1 MWPYGSI
8 RESHEW
14 WMLQQRSSLWK
25 LPLNKRHS
33 SVVGQPTMC
42 LFHKEFDEIDPV
54 SKWSIMFSLQLELAM
69 RNEKMNPRERARM
82 QLLEK
87 ISPVSQLGTVNDQMK
102 IMKNEFKTIWTV
114 GTSTW
119 SLFAIISFKSISL
132 LNFCCTKVKF
142 YPFYWEVL

>member
-1 MWPYGSI
+1 
-8 RESHEW
+8 
-14 WMLQQRSSLWK
+14 
-25 LPLNKRHS
+25 
-33 SVVGQPTMC
+33 MC

-102 IMKNEFKTIWTV
+102 IMKNEFKTLY
-114 GTSTW
+114 GQLEQAHGHCLPSYH
-119 SLFAIISFKSISL
+119 LKAFPCSIS
-132 LNFCCTKVKF
+132 VAQR
-142 YPFYWEVL
+142 